1 MFLMLSVVLFKLY
14 LVRIHS
20 PDRTLRIIA
29 VGFMSSFVGWCGG
42 LLLYPSLADEQGW
55 VIMGMTVGLWN
66 VHRAVL
72 KERASSP
79 EPPETGWTA

>member
-1 MFLMLSVVLFKLY
+1 MD

-20 PDRTLRIIA
+20 PDRTLRVIA
-29 VGFMSSFVGWCGG
+29 VCFMSAFVGWCGG

-72 KERASSP
+72 KEHASP
-79 EPPETGWTA
+79 QAEQTA